1 MPLRP
6 CHPSNVHIFYWN
18 ESAMMAGSHIV
29 VGAALWAVC
38 AKLGGGNPAE
48 PQALAAAAMGA
59 LLPDIDHPQSWAG
72 RKLRPISVPLSMLVG
87 HRGVTHSAIAVLA
100 GLAVLMLVET
110 GWLVAP
116 VVVGYL
122 SHLLADSLTPSGV
135 PLLWPSRRRF
145 TLNLCQTG
153 SITEI
158 GLVTVIA
165 LVGGWA
171 AGVDLNHLPRPR
183 F

>member
-1 MPLRP
+1 
-6 CHPSNVHIFYWN
+6 
-18 ESAMMAGSHIV
+18 MMAGSHMV
-29 VGAALWAVC
+29 VGAALWAVT

-48 PQALAAAAMGA
+48 PQALGAAVLGS

-72 RKLRPISVPLSMLVG
+72 RKMRAVSVPLSLLVG
-87 HRGVTHSAIAVLA
+87 HRGITHSAVAVVA
-100 GLAVLMLVET
+100 GLALLLVMGM
-110 GWLVAP
+110 GWMAAP

-153 SITEI
+153 SVTEI
-158 GLVTVIA
+158 GLVAAIA
-165 LVGGWA
+165 ALGGWA
-171 AGVDLNHLPRPR
+171 AGVDLTDLPRPR
-183 F
+183 L

>member
-1 MPLRP
+1 
-6 CHPSNVHIFYWN
+6 
-18 ESAMMAGSHIV
+18 MMAGSHMV
-29 VGAALWAVC
+29 VGAALWAVT

-48 PQALAAAAMGA
+48 PGALGAAVLGS

-72 RKLRPISVPLSMLVG
+72 RKMRAISVPLSLLVG
-87 HRGVTHSAIAVLA
+87 HRGITHSAVAVVA
-100 GLAVLMLVET
+100 GLALLLVMGM
-110 GWLVAP
+110 GWMAAP

-153 SITEI
+153 SVTEI
-158 GLVTVIA
+158 GLVAAIA
-165 LVGGWA
+165 ALGGWA
-171 AGVDLNHLPRPR
+171 AGVDLTDLPRPR
-183 F
+183 L

>member
-1 MPLRP
+1 
-6 CHPSNVHIFYWN
+6 
-18 ESAMMAGSHIV
+18 MMAGSHMV
-29 VGAALWAVC
+29 VGAALWAVT

-48 PQALAAAAMGA
+48 PGALGAAVLGS

-72 RKLRPISVPLSMLVG
+72 RKMRAISVPLSLLVG
-87 HRGVTHSAIAVLA
+87 HRGITHSAVAVVA
-100 GLAVLMLVET
+100 GLALLLVMGM
-110 GWLVAP
+110 GWMAAP

-153 SITEI
+153 SVTEI
-158 GLVTVIA
+158 GLVAVIA
-165 LVGGWA
+165 GLGGWA
-171 AGVDLNHLPRPR
+171 AGVDLTDLPRPR
-183 F
+183 L

>member
-1 MPLRP
+1 
-6 CHPSNVHIFYWN
+6 
-18 ESAMMAGSHIV
+18 MMAGSHV
-29 VGAALWAVC
+29 VIGAALWAVTV
-38 AKLGGGNPAE
+38 KLGGGNPAE
-48 PQALAAAAMGA
+48 PQALAAAALGA

-100 GLAVLMLVET
+100 GLAALMMMGT
-110 GWLVAP
+110 GWMAAPLVI
-116 VVVGYL
+116 GYL
-122 SHLLADSLTPSGV
+122 SHLAADALTPSGV

-145 TLNLCQTG
+145 TLNLCHTG
-153 SITEI
+153 SLIEV
-158 GLVTVIA
+158 GLVAVIA
-165 LVGGWA
+165 IIGGWA